1 MVSNKH
7 EVKISLHDR
16 IIATAIIG
24 RIILLS
30 IKFIFLLIL
39 KQFVLTWINRDQ
51 LILAEI
57 KKDQLV
63 LTWINKK
70 PVKSDNFPRWTL
82 SLFGLGIMHV
92 LCLLVFPRQT
102 KAMLQ
107 K

>member
-7 EVKISLHDR
+7 GVKMSLHDR
-16 IIATAIIG
+16 IIVMAIIS

-30 IKFIFLLIL
+30 IKFIFLVTLEPFIKRWVNRGCLIFTEF
-39 KQFVLTWINRDQ
+39 KGEMRWVWINR
-51 LILAEI
+51 
-57 KKDQLV
+57 
-63 LTWINKK
+63 K
-70 PVKSDNFPRWTL
+70 PVKKSKWYWGAL

-92 LCLLVFPRQT
+92 LYLLMFPRQT